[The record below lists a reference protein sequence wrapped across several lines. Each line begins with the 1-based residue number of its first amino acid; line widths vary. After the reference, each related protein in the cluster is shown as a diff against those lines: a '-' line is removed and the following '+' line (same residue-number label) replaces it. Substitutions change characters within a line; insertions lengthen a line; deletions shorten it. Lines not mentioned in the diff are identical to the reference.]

1 MSQCSELV
9 ERLEGQ
15 ILKTKNELDELP
27 PIPYVAPLERQRA
40 IENKRR
46 LLEQK
51 LEILQQ
57 RYSRALQKGGC

>member
-1 MSQCSELV
+1 MSQCSEL
-9 ERLEGQ
+9 ERQ
-15 ILKTKNELDELP
+15 ILKTKDELDELP
-27 PIPYVAPLERQRA
+27 QIPYVAPVERQRA
-40 IENKRR
+40 IENKRQ